1 MADQVEIRPLP
12 GKLAAAVT
20 VPGSKSITNRALLM
34 AAMAPGQ
41 SKLSSALISDDTRY
55 MIGALQDLGFEIG
68 VNESLG
74 EVGVKGGAGKI
85 PRAQANLFVGGSG
98 TAMRF
103 LAGFLTLGQGSYRL
117 DGNARMRQRP
127 IGDLLQAL
135 SNLGLAV
142 RAERDNGCPPVLLEV
157 NGGGFKG
164 GTTRIDASLSS
175 QFVSAL
181 LLPAP
186 LWPEGLR
193 LTIDG
198 LAAKP
203 FVVMTLRLME
213 RAGILCAMDGNVA
226 LIPGGQ
232 SYRSGHTVIEADASS
247 ASYFAAAALICEG
260 RVRLNHLRRDSVQG
274 DVHFLDLLEQMGAHV
289 TWQEDAVEVSAGDS
303 LHGIDVD
310 MSGMPDMVPTLS
322 VLAPFADSPTTIRK
336 VQFIRHHESDRL
348 HALAVELNRLGVA
361 VEERPDGLVIHPAA
375 PKAASIETYDDHRIA
390 MSFSIVGLRVP
401 GIRINDPGCVS
412 KTYPRFFVDLASLG
426 SDAARKHQI

>member
-1 MADQVEIRPLP
+1 MTDQVEIRPLL
-12 GKLAAAVT
+12 GKLAASVT

-34 AAMAPGQ
+34 AAMAAGR
-41 SKLSSALISDDTRY
+41 STLSSALISDDTRY
-55 MIGALQDLGFEIG
+55 MIAALQDLGFAVR

-74 EVGVKGGAGKI
+74 EVEVNGGAGKI
-85 PRAQANLFVGGSG
+85 PRPQADLFVGGSG

-103 LAGFLTLGQGSYRL
+103 LAGFLTLGQGAYRL
-117 DGNARMRQRP
+117 DGNSRMRQRP

-135 SNLGLAV
+135 SNLGLVA
-142 RAERDNGCPPVLLEV
+142 RSERDNGYPPVLIEV

-164 GTTRIDASLSS
+164 GITRIDASLSS

-203 FVVMTLRLME
+203 FVLMTLRLMQ
-213 RAGILCAMDGNVA
+213 RAGIRCSMDGNVA

-232 SYRSGHTVIEADASS
+232 NYRRGHTIVEADASS
-247 ASYFAAAALICEG
+247 ASYFAAAAVICEG

-274 DVHFLDLLEQMGAHV
+274 DVHFLELLEQMGARV
-289 TWQEDAVEVSAGDS
+289 TWQEDAVEVAGADS
-303 LHGIDVD
+303 LQGVDVD
-310 MSGMPDMVPTLS
+310 MSGMPDMVPSLA
-322 VLAPFADSPTTIRK
+322 VLAPFANSPTTIRK

-348 HALAVELNRLGVA
+348 HALAVELGRLGVA
-361 VEERPDGLVIHPAA
+361 VDERPDGLVIHPAT

-390 MSFSIVGLRVP
+390 MSFSVLGLRIP
-401 GIRINDPGCVS
+401 GIRIKDPGCVS
-412 KTYPRFFVDLASLG
+412 KTYPQFFVDLASLG
-426 SDAARKHQI
+426 